1 MATKINKIDKLLGF
15 TNDTFEMVIR
25 KPKDGSLWAEVELKV
40 GENTQTLKWKK
51 YDAPES
57 LAKRMK
63 STLEKFFK
71 SSFDGLVLVGKVV
84 KEKK

>member
-15 TNDTFEMVIR
+15 TNDTFQMVIR

-57 LAKRMK
+57 LAKRIK
-63 STLEKFFK
+63 STLEAFFK